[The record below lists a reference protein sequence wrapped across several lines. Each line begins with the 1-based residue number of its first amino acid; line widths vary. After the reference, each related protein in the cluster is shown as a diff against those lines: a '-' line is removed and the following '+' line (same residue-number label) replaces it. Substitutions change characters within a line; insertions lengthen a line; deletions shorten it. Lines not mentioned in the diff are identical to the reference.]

1 MRGGDAN
8 RQRLS
13 RFLPPHPL
21 IHHQGH
27 ATLELHNGLGR
38 DGFDLENIQM
48 ESVMQQR
55 EHLALHARRDHSGL
69 AFHLDSFTLPDDPV
83 ADFQTEGLFPPGV
96 HSESDYLRC
105 SRLFESLPRAVQ
117 LGVGEL
123 FCWGKC
129 CYGTEGKVVWS
140 TPYI

>member
-38 DGFDLENIQM
+38 DGFDLGNIQM

-55 EHLALHARRDHSGL
+55 EHLALHARRDHS
-69 AFHLDSFTLPDDPV
+69 LPPRPRE
-83 ADFQTEGLFPPGV
+83 QKRRPNRSPP
-96 HSESDYLRC
+96 HW
-105 SRLFESLPRAVQ
+105 SRSGSLEAIAK
-117 LGVGEL
+117 LWKE
-123 FCWGKC
+123 
-129 CYGTEGKVVWS
+129 
-140 TPYI
+140 